1 MPRQPRRQKNSTGYR
16 GVCRLNGYF
25 PSYTAKF
32 THNCIKFYLGCF
44 DNEIEAAKAYDAK
57 AVEILGDKAITN
69 FPQEN

>member
-1 MPRQPRRQKNSTGYR
+1 
-16 GVCRLNGYF
+16 VCRLNGYF